1 MTSGVVYYGQNMR
14 VFWRYLERVAG
25 VLPYLFVFIAS
36 LYIPSDPDLGW
47 HLKYGEYFF
56 RYGQI
61 LRNNIFSTMMPD
73 FQWANGQWGTDAL
86 TYIFFRFGGFLG
98 IALAAAAIVALTFY
112 FFARAARF
120 QLVEKTLLF
129 PLFVY
134 LESPM
139 NSVSFRGQQISLML
153 TGIMCL
159 ILSRYKPSSKV
170 LFWLPVLYLF
180 WANIHEQFLMGLV
193 VLGAWIGITVIRNFF
208 VFKEDS
214 KKVYREAGYL
224 IFVFLLTFFA
234 TFINP
239 FFAGIHI
246 GAFTHFGNPYLKDV
260 AEYLPFA
267 FLSRFWWTQVVVGVL
282 VVFSII
288 FLYFTG
294 GFLKS
299 LPIMGA
305 AFLLLGF
312 SFDVRRYAWMAYYL
326 IFPILLPLATFL
338 TPDKKRNKLY
348 FSLALSVIS
357 LSLIVLIRWPL
368 SNYMFL
374 TWDKYCQ
381 NSNVS
386 CSPASAEYIRNHK
399 LTHNL
404 LSLYGWGGWL
414 IWNYSDI
421 RPSIDGRMHVW
432 EKGGYSAFGE
442 YYKYEQNLADVDKSK
457 YSVVYMPP
465 GKPIYKRLERLVAEG
480 KWNKVYEDRL
490 AGIFVR
496 K

>member
-1 MTSGVVYYGQNMR
+1 MR

-25 VLPYLFVFIAS
+25 ILPYLFVFIAS
-36 LYIPSDPDLGW
+36 LCVPSDPDLGW

-56 RYGQI
+56 QHGQI
-61 LRNNIFSTMMPD
+61 LRNNIFSTMMSD

-98 IALAAAAIVALTFY
+98 LTLAAAAIVTLTFY
-112 FFARAARF
+112 FFAKAAKF
-120 QLVEKTLLF
+120 QLVEKALLF

-134 LESPM
+134 LESSM

-153 TGIMCL
+153 TGVMCL
-159 ILSRYKPSSKV
+159 ILSRHKPSSKV

-180 WANIHEQFLMGLV
+180 WVNIHEQFLMGLV
-193 VLGAWIGITVIRNFF
+193 VLGVWMGITVIRIFF
-208 VFKEDS
+208 VLKGDR
-214 KKVYREAGYL
+214 KRVYGEAGYL
-224 IFVFLLTFFA
+224 ILIFFITFFV

-239 FFAGIHI
+239 FGAGIHI
-246 GAFTHFGNPYLKDV
+246 DALIHFGNPYLKDV
-260 AEYLPFA
+260 AEYLPFV
-267 FLSRFWWTQVVVGVL
+267 FLSKLWWTQVVVGVL
-282 VVFSII
+282 VVLSII
-288 FLYFTG
+288 FLYFAG
-294 GFLKS
+294 GLLKS

-326 IFPILLPLATFL
+326 IFPILTPLATFL
-338 TPDKKRNKLY
+338 SPDQKRNKLY
-348 FSLALSVIS
+348 FSLVLSIIS
-357 LSLIVLIRWPL
+357 ICVTVLLKWPF
-368 SNYMFL
+368 SAYISV

-381 NSNVS
+381 SSNVL
-386 CSPASAEYIRNHK
+386 CSPASAEYLRSHK

-414 IWNYSDI
+414 IWNYPDI
-421 RPSIDGRMHVW
+421 KPSIDGRMHVW
-432 EKGGYSAFGE
+432 EKDGYSAFGE
-442 YYKYEQNLADVDKSK
+442 YYKYEQNLADVDKLK

-465 GKPIYKRLERLVAEG
+465 GKPIYKKLERLVEAG
-480 KWNKVYEDRL
+480 RWRKVYEDRL